1 MEFVLTRKTG
11 KVLEIILNRFDKR
24 NALNS
29 LFVQELTIAFLE
41 ADKDPE
47 IRVIILKAKGKV
59 FSAGADLEYLRQLQS
74 NSLEANLE
82 DSNQLKNLFKFIY
95 LQKKIVIAQ
104 VEGHAIA
111 GGCGLVTVCDFAFS
125 VPEAMFGYTEVK
137 IGFVPAIVMF
147 FLLRKVGEAK
157 ARELLL
163 TGKLVKADYM
173 EKLGIINEIIEP
185 DKIDDYV
192 MAFAEQL
199 SVETSANSIAAT
211 RTMIAEIQ
219 SYRPYDALNYA
230 AEVNA
235 KVRMHEEC
243 RRGIAGFLDGQ
254 VVSW

>member
-1 MEFVLTRKTG
+1 MEFVLTRKSG
-11 KVLEIILNRFDKR
+11 RIFEIILNRFDKR

-47 IRVIILKAKGKV
+47 VRVIILKSMGKV
-59 FSAGADLEYLRQLQS
+59 FSAGADLEYLQQLQH
-74 NSLEANLE
+74 NSLEANME

-137 IGFVPAIVMF
+137 IGFIPAIVSY
-147 FLLRKVGEAK
+147 FLIRKVGEAK

-163 TGKLVKADYM
+163 TGKLVKADFM
-173 EKLGIINEIIEP
+173 EKIGIVNEIIEP
-185 DKIDDYV
+185 DKIDAYV
-192 MAFAEQL
+192 MGFAEKL
-199 SVETSANSIAAT
+199 ATETSANSIAAT
-211 RTMIAEIQ
+211 RSLIAEIQ
-219 SYRPYDALNYA
+219 TYRPFDALNYA
-230 AEVNA
+230 AEMNA
-235 KVRMHEEC
+235 RVRMHEDC
-243 RRGIAGFLDGQ
+243 RKGIAAFLDKGE
-254 VVSW
+254 VGW